1 MAKRRKLPYDLAL
14 SRPKRKNTFN
24 YLVRG
29 RASIFGIGN
38 DDAKHRIDEIYRIER
53 PQFSEA
59 LARWNVE
66 LSEVELIEPIAVD
79 VIGGITHVDK
89 KDGYI
94 RGSKYYVDYIAFSED
109 KIYVYSKEWH
119 TLDYAYNVTT
129 YEFSYEDICSVG
141 IVEENVHE
149 VTEKRRLVKSNRI
162 RNKEARYVRLEFQ
175 FNGWRY
181 STSLFSTEVVPIEKL
196 QAAIRLIRQKKE

>member
-38 DDAKHRIDEIYRIER
+38 DDAKHRIDEIYRVER

-59 LARWNVE
+59 LTRWNVE

-79 VIGGITHVDK
+79 VIGGITRVDK

-109 KIYVYSKEWH
+109 KVYVYSKEWH

-129 YEFSYEDICSVG
+129 YEFSYDDICSVG

-162 RNKEARYVRLEFQ
+162 RNKEVKYVRLEFQ

-196 QAAIRLIRQKKE
+196 QAAIRLIRQKKA